1 MCKKSSSPVCACTLH
16 FLTFSFLL
24 INWTAKPQVKRYF
37 EVAPTHRLRTAM
49 APSTDSTASVN
60 LDFDFGRY
68 VVSNR
73 LSLLRPQSIPQF
85 IIHDEMTWW
94 VYMTRGGGGV
104 INSSM
109 APIGIARRMILA
121 IVTSRDDLSTLNGS
135 SSEIVSWFQEVK
147 VETLR
152 WNDRRYVFIY

>member
-1 MCKKSSSPVCACTLH
+1 MQKIKLTCMCVYSSLSDIFFPPNQLNCKTTSGEVFWSCSNSQITDSYG
-16 FLTFSFLL
+16 SF
-24 INWTAKPQVKRYF
+24 
-37 EVAPTHRLRTAM
+37 HRF
-49 APSTDSTASVN
+49 DSTASVN

-94 VYMTRGGGGV
+94 VYMTRGGGGGGRGLM
-104 INSSM
+104 NSSI

-121 IVTSRDDLSTLNGS
+121 IVTSR
-135 SSEIVSWFQEVK
+135 EIYPGNFKWIHRAKLFRGFK
-147 VETLR
+147 R
-152 WNDRRYVFIY
+152 